1 MRLNYIDEK
10 KITLMTQGS
19 IIANRLTP
27 YFSEMNSKYVT
38 EMVNRIV
45 EKFSLELNSRVML
58 SDLNGKILIDSYDTL
73 KGVRLNNEEL
83 ALALLGK
90 NVAKQHVL
98 SKYGRVMYVAV
109 PITEEGR
116 IMGAVFISSS
126 LEDIYLSIK
135 RTMEKFMILSLFSLF
150 ITGLISFIFADII
163 SDPIEKLTEAVRKM
177 AQGKFNQKVEVSG
190 HDEIS
195 NLGRA
200 FNLMTTKLDQVDKQ
214 RKEFVANVSHEL
226 RTPLSSIKI
235 LSESLIHQKNV
246 DEKIYREFLMD
257 IDSEVD
263 RLNKIIDSLL
273 NLVDLEKQ
281 NLDLDYQVTY
291 VNYLVSRVINS
302 LKPLA
307 DKKNI
312 DLTFT
317 ERERIQI
324 MLDQLKIQQ
333 CLVNVIGNAIKYTPE
348 NGKVDVILYS
358 SQKEVVIKVKDN
370 GIGIPKEDLP
380 FIFDRF
386 YRVDKARSRNTGG
399 TGLGLAITQQ
409 IIALHQGRIEVES
422 EVNQGTTIY
431 IILPMKAA
439 V

>member
-1 MRLNYIDEK
+1 
-10 KITLMTQGS
+10 
-19 IIANRLTP
+19 
-27 YFSEMNSKYVT
+27 
-38 EMVNRIV
+38 
-45 EKFSLELNSRVML
+45 
-58 SDLNGKILIDSYDTL
+58 
-73 KGVRLNNEEL
+73 
-83 ALALLGK
+83 
-90 NVAKQHVL
+90 
-98 SKYGRVMYVAV
+98 
-109 PITEEGR
+109 
-116 IMGAVFISSS
+116 
-126 LEDIYLSIK
+126 
-135 RTMEKFMILSLFSLF
+135 
-150 ITGLISFIFADII
+150 
-163 SDPIEKLTEAVRKM
+163 
-177 AQGKFNQKVEVSG
+177 
-190 HDEIS
+190 
-195 NLGRA
+195 
-200 FNLMTTKLDQVDKQ
+200 MTTKLDQVDKQ

-317 ERERIQI
+317 EKERIQI